1 MERITE
7 KDIDA
12 LADQIIKFV
21 ETRESLVREV
31 EAVAARLREGLKGIE
46 PAAIPKL
53 DRLGHAIQQAA
64 VQEMLW
70 SSSKTLFPN

>member
-1 MERITE
+1 MEKITPQE
-7 KDIDA
+7 IDA
-12 LADQIIKFV
+12 LAEAILRFV
-21 ETRESLVREV
+21 GERENLIQAM
-31 EAVAARLREGLKGIE
+31 EAVAARLKEGLKGIE

-70 SSSKTLFPN
+70 HSSKTTFPN